1 LSEMRWTSKLKAV
14 MALKDGRTLET
25 LDDARAVIL
34 GMSENAQRRPY
45 WEYAA
50 QLLMGAA
57 RSGKR
62 EAINEAY
69 WQLMRALKA
78 DRMLA

>member
-1 LSEMRWTSKLKAV
+1 MPWTSKLKAT

-25 LDDARAVIL
+25 LADARALIL
-34 GMSENAQRRPY
+34 SLSENAQRRPY
-45 WEYAA
+45 WEYAG
-50 QLLMGAA
+50 QLLMDAA
-57 RSGKR
+57 QSGKR
-62 EAINEAY
+62 EAIEEAY